1 MGEILK
7 KRVLAPQN
15 DFLMTYP
22 VICGKFQV
30 ISTHHTKLSKFTQEH
45 HREILET
52 SYGCLDKKT
61 MNASKTVEL
70 IHTVPIPRLNS
81 VHQLIVNIERD
92 SVWSLTW
99 WHII

>member
-22 VICGKFQV
+22 VICGKFQM

-61 MNASKTVEL
+61 MNASK
-70 IHTVPIPRLNS
+70 NS
-81 VHQLIVNIERD
+81 GINSYCTYPQAEQCPPVDCEHRA
-92 SVWSLTW
+92 
-99 WHII
+99 